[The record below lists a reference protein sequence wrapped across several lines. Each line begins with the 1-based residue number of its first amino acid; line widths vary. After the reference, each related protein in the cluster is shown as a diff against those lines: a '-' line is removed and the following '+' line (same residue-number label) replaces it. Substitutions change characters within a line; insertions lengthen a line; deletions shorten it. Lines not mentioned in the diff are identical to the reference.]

1 MKQSALIVVAF
12 TLMIGACSKI
22 TEEDVKNAPPS
33 PAPPGTPIFV
43 PPPPSR
49 PAAEDFAKAH
59 PPAPAQPPPT
69 GMPIEATPPP
79 ANALNLEAG
88 KALAQKSGCFRCH
101 DKEFKRLII
110 GPPWA
115 AVAEKYRGRPEARDI
130 LIKWVH
136 TGGSGR
142 WGTSKMP
149 PYSPQVPDADIE
161 KLVDFI
167 LSLPSPS

>member
-1 MKQSALIVVAF
+1 MKQSILMIIAF
-12 TLMIGACSKI
+12 TLVIGACSKSK
-22 TEEDVKNAPPS
+22 EEAVTSAPPS
-33 PAPPGTPIFV
+33 PAPEGTPIIV

-49 PAAEDFAKAH
+49 PAAEDFAKSH

-69 GMPIEATPPP
+69 GMPIEAKVPP
-79 ANALNLEAG
+79 ANASNLEEG
-88 KALAQKSGCFRCH
+88 RALAKKSGCFACH
-101 DKEFKRLII
+101 DKEFKRTII
-110 GPPWA
+110 GPPWG

-149 PYSPQVPDADIE
+149 PYSPQVPDDEIE